1 MSPSGPYFPTG
12 FKPLSVFAECDA
24 VRSWPGGTG
33 AFKLGINYAPT
44 FKPQREAAKLGYQQ
58 ILWILG
64 DNEEDRRI
72 TEAGQMNFF
81 AVVERDDGG
90 LDVITPPLDG
100 TILPGVTRASILELC
115 EKFNTQPSLKQ
126 FAADTALVSEAVT
139 EKLPPQPVPS
149 TQSSPS
155 SPPIDLPVEP
165 TSTSSS
171 GTYTL
176 PTLHAREGAIKLADL
191 ERLNSSG
198 KLREAFGAGT
208 AAVVAPIGRV
218 GVKNSRGDVE
228 DIVLPQYEGGLG
240 PVAGA
245 MYRALVAVQEGRV
258 EVDDWSVVC

>member
-1 MSPSGPYFPTG
+1 MNSWCSSRNSSLSTSGGYPQNLGTRCTSAPPSLALGQVCSTLLLTLPPSLPTSHSALGVAASSHAKLYIIMSPSGPYFPTG

-64 DNEEDRRI
+64 DTEEDRRI

-81 AVVERDDGG
+81 AVVERDDGAG

-115 EKFNTQPSLKQ
+115 EKFNTQHSLRQ
-126 FAADTALVSEAVT
+126 FAADTALVSDAAS

-149 TQSSPS
+149 TQS
-155 SPPIDLPVEP
+155 
-165 TSTSSS
+165 
-171 GTYTL
+171 
-176 PTLHAREGAIKLADL
+176 
-191 ERLNSSG
+191 
-198 KLREAFGAGT
+198 
-208 AAVVAPIGRV
+208 
-218 GVKNSRGDVE
+218 
-228 DIVLPQYEGGLG
+228 
-240 PVAGA
+240 
-245 MYRALVAVQEGRV
+245 
-258 EVDDWSVVC
+258 